1 MLSQNLEKEVSSNK
15 KHPSHF
21 SKCEVSATFA
31 RLWPFFWPLWQKLLC
46 HFFHTVKEETK
57 KQDFWAENKT
67 LLKVEL
73 NPSIRIVTT
82 LVGH

>member
-1 MLSQNLEKEVSSNK
+1 MGG
-15 KHPSHF
+15 
-21 SKCEVSATFA
+21 SKISLKTAKDKVYCETSY
-31 RLWPFFWPLWQKLLC
+31 
-46 HFFHTVKEETK
+46 FFHTVKEETK